1 MELEDEIGPGDRGS
15 LWSRVAEVPAD
26 EGPCRTV
33 GLTPKAYARVARLTA
48 VVDTCRGQENVPWS
62 QVSDFLPSQNPVD
75 VDLDEQM

>member
-1 MELEDEIGPGDRGS
+1 MIEGVSGPVCLKCRS
-15 LWSRVAEVPAD
+15 I

-75 VDLDEQM
+75 VDLDEQMSPILLF